1 MLVYGR
7 NVAKD
12 LLKKNKKVRKIIIQD
27 DFSDKELISLMENYK
42 LEVKTLSKKEMD
54 HLCSGLH
61 QGIILDI
68 PDYSYVNFND
78 FIEHSDDDF
87 IVLLDHLED
96 PHNLGAIIRTCE
108 AAGVDAIIIPSNRS
122 VEVNGTVVKTSA
134 GTCYQMNIIK
144 VVNIVETIKYL
155 KDNGYWI
162 VGTSLDTDTDY
173 REVDYSGNIAL
184 VIGNEGKGVADLV
197 LKNCDYVTKIP
208 MYGETNSLNASVA
221 AGIMIYE
228 VIRNRK

>member
-1 MLVYGR
+1 MLVYGK
-7 NVAKD
+7 NVC
-12 LLKKNKKVRKIIIQD
+12 
-27 DFSDKELISLMENYK
+27 ELILEKGLDISNIYLQDNFDDKKILSLIEKNDLRYK
-42 LEVKTLSKKEMD
+42 SLSKIKMND
-54 HLCSGLH
+54 LCEGVH
-61 QGIILDI
+61 QGIIMDV
-68 PDYSYVNFND
+68 PGYKYSSID
-78 FIEHSDDDF
+78 E
-87 IVLLDHLED
+87 VLGSNKFVVILDHLED